1 MPIFRTTAQIF
12 LGEGEF
18 YDPNWMDSDKLILP
32 PSEQWDYSRE
42 LRIEDVNIW
51 EVIAEPWDVGIYA
64 AWDPFAEFFLIRYE
78 TDYRTNPHYQDDRV
92 KGLPRKF
99 QFEVFYGKDAQ
110 KFVLKRAKQLGVNLN
125 LNKVWVDPEH
135 MWLYV

>member
-51 EVIAEPWDVGIYA
+51 EQIHYRGGGFGIYA
-64 AWDPFAEFFLIRYE
+64 SWDPYAEFYMVTGNHFSIKPGSIE
-78 TDYRTNPHYQDDRV
+78 TY
-92 KGLPRKF
+92 
-99 QFEVFYGKDAQ
+99 YGPLAQ
-110 KFVLKRAKQLGVNLN
+110 EKVIKRAKEMNVELVLS
-125 LNKVWVDPEH
+125 KFWVEPED
-135 MWLYV
+135 MWLYTK

>member
-1 MPIFRTTAQIF
+1 M
-12 LGEGEF
+12 GDGEF

-32 PSEQWDYSRE
+32 PCEQWDYSRE

-64 AWDPFAEFFLIRYE
+64 AWDPFAEFFLIRHE
-78 TDYRTNPHYQDDRV
+78 TDYHTNPHWQDDRV

-99 QFEVFYGKDAQ
+99 QFETYYGKQAQ
-110 KFVLKRAKQLGVNLN
+110 KFVLKRAKELGVHLN
-125 LNKVWVDPEH
+125 FNKVWVDSEH
-135 MWLYV
+135 MWLHT